1 MTEAPPGRARPGRL
15 WTALVASL
23 GLNLFLAGWWVGA
36 VLRPW
41 PPAPPPG
48 PLHMLSQR
56 LAGRLSPAAFREVS
70 ALIDAIGERLVRQ
83 IEDGA
88 PLRGRLRAILVADVF
103 DAAAFV
109 ATLDELTAARTR
121 NDGDISRRIAAVV
134 AGLSAADRAVLAD
147 VALASP
153 AGLFGGAPGP
163 LPPPP
168 PPPRG

>member
-1 MTEAPPGRARPGRL
+1 MTEAPPARARPSRL
-15 WTALVASL
+15 WMALVASL

-70 ALIDAIGERLVRQ
+70 ALIDAIGEHFVRQ
-83 IEDGA
+83 IADGA
-88 PLRGRLRAILVADVF
+88 PLRGRLRAILMADVF

-109 ATLDELTAARTR
+109 TTLDELTAARTR

-134 AGLSAADRAVLAD
+134 AGLPAADRAVLAD

-153 AGLFGGAPGP
+153 PGLFGGAPGP
-163 LPPPP
+163 LPPP
-168 PPPRG
+168 R

>member
-1 MTEAPPGRARPGRL
+1 MSEAPRGRERPGRL
-15 WTALVASL
+15 WTALVISL
-23 GLNLFLAGWWVGA
+23 GLNLFLAGWWAGA

-41 PPAPPPG
+41 PPPPPG

-56 LAGRLSPAAFREVS
+56 LACRLSPAAFREVG
-70 ALIDAIGERLVRQ
+70 ALIDAIGERFVSQ
-83 IEDGA
+83 MQDSA
-88 PLRGRLRAILVADVF
+88 PLRSRLRAILMADAF
-103 DAAAFV
+103 DVAAFV
-109 ATLDELTAARTR
+109 TTLEALTAARTR